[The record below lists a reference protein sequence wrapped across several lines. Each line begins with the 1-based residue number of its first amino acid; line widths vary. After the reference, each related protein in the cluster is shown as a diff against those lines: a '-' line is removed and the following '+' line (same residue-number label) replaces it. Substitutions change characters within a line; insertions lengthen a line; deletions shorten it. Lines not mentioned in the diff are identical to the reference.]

1 MLVYSEKW
9 LEGIDLFRF
18 GKEQKIF
25 EIGNVKIGG
34 QPGELPTVLIGSLFH
49 EGHRIVKDRKL
60 GIFDRRKA
68 ERLIKVQE
76 EMSEKT
82 GIPCMLDVVAE
93 NSQVLVKYIDF
104 VSEVTDVPFLINGQ
118 AMSVRIAAANHA
130 VEIGLK
136 ERAVYNSINY
146 TLKDE
151 EIKAIRETGLRAAII
166 QAFNPRNLHPQGM
179 ISLLEGDP
187 KQMGLLQNA
196 YRAGIDKPLVLM
208 PVLDVPSV
216 GPATQGVYLAKEEFG
231 IPTGTAPI
239 GVVGRWKKVG
249 EFGKHAKKA
258 CRAGAAA
265 LAQCMGA
272 DFIIYGSAAK
282 ARDIFPVCAMIDA
295 IVAYNA
301 RDYGVRPLSEIHPL
315 SRIF

>member
-1 MLVYSEKW
+1 MFK
-9 LEGIDLFRF
+9 F

-25 EIGNVKIGG
+25 EIGDVKIGG

-49 EGHRIVKDRKL
+49 EGHRIVTDRKA
-60 GIFDRRKA
+60 GVFDRRKA

-93 NSQVLVKYIDF
+93 SSEALVKYIDF

-118 AMSVRIAAANHA
+118 AMSVRVAAAGHA
-130 VEIGLK
+130 VEVGLQ

-151 EIKAIRETGLRAAII
+151 EIKAIKETGLRTAII
-166 QAFNPRNLHPQGM
+166 QAFNPRNLHPKGM
-179 ISLLEGDP
+179 ISILQGDA
-187 KQMGLLQNA
+187 KQMGLLQGA
-196 YRAGIDKPLVLM
+196 YRAGIEKPLVLM
-208 PVLDVPSV
+208 PVLDVPSI

-239 GVVGRWKKVG
+239 GVVGRWKRVG
-249 EFGKHAKKA
+249 EFGKHAKRA

-265 LAQCMGA
+265 LVQCMGG

-282 ARDIFPVCAMIDA
+282 ASDIFPTCAMIDA
-295 IVAYNA
+295 VVAYNA
-301 RDYGVRPLSEIHPL
+301 REYGIRPLTETHPI
-315 SRIF
+315 STIF

>member
-1 MLVYSEKW
+1 
-9 LEGIDLFRF
+9 LFKF

-82 GIPCMLDVVAE
+82 GIPHMLDVVAE
-93 NSQVLVKYIDF
+93 NSQALVKHIDF

-118 AMSVRIAAANHA
+118 AMSVRVAAAHHA
-130 VEIGLK
+130 VEVGLK

-151 EIKAIRETGLRAAII
+151 EIRSIRETGLRAAII
-166 QAFNPRNLHPQGM
+166 QAFNPRNLHPKGM
-179 ISLLEGDP
+179 ISILEGDTQ
-187 KQMGLLQNA
+187 QMGLLHGA
-196 YRAGIDKPLVLM
+196 YRAGIEKPLVLM
-208 PVLDVPSV
+208 PVLDVPSI
-216 GPATQGVYLAKEEFG
+216 GSATQGVYLAKEEFG
-231 IPTGTAPI
+231 IATGTAPI

-249 EFGKHAKKA
+249 ESGKHARKA

-272 DFIIYGSAAK
+272 DFIIYGSVAK
-282 ARDIFPVCAMIDA
+282 ARDIFPACAMIDA
-295 IVAYNA
+295 IIAYNA
-301 RDYGVRPLSEIHPL
+301 RNSGIKPLTKRHPL
-315 SRIF
+315 YRIF